1 MHKILDLVSNPEI
14 KWTKSRSRLE
24 ARDWR
29 KQNLDLVSKVKLG
42 ISSMS
47 DTICHMRDLSLT
59 TFNVAF
65 YLKIYDSQVSDSEE
79 LTNNLNGGHVPLKPD
94 DLPHQL
100 MIAHPND
107 QCEHP
112 KENKY

>member
-1 MHKILDLVSNPEI
+1 MHKILNLVSNPEI

-47 DTICHMRDLSLT
+47 VSYQEYMKWPVLLSGSAYIIWLH
-59 TFNVAF
+59 N
-65 YLKIYDSQVSDSEE
+65 IYCDDGDNDR
-79 LTNNLNGGHVPLKPD
+79 LNNTATMDVVP
-94 DLPHQL
+94 
-100 MIAHPND
+100 
-107 QCEHP
+107 
-112 KENKY
+112 

>member
-1 MHKILDLVSNPEI
+1 MHKNLDLVSNPEI

-47 DTICHMRDLSLT
+47 DPDSHKEGPGISNDNIDGDWCYLSNVEVVALT
-59 TFNVAF
+59 
-65 YLKIYDSQVSDSEE
+65 
-79 LTNNLNGGHVPLKPD
+79 
-94 DLPHQL
+94 
-100 MIAHPND
+100 
-107 QCEHP
+107 
-112 KENKY
+112 

>member
-47 DTICHMRDLSLT
+47 ATYLYKIKRKWET
-59 TFNVAF
+59 NV
-65 YLKIYDSQVSDSEE
+65 ISTNVESEYPHGKK
-79 LTNNLNGGHVPLKPD
+79 NHGIRKGGRS
-94 DLPHQL
+94 
-100 MIAHPND
+100 
-107 QCEHP
+107 
-112 KENKY
+112 